1 MTQAEAEVLIVL
13 LMVSV
18 LALGLW
24 AEHAVLTLE
33 RDIVARDEAEEEREP

>member
-24 AEHAVLTLE
+24 AEHAIMALE
-33 RDIVARDEAEEEREP
+33 RDVLARDEAEEEHGP